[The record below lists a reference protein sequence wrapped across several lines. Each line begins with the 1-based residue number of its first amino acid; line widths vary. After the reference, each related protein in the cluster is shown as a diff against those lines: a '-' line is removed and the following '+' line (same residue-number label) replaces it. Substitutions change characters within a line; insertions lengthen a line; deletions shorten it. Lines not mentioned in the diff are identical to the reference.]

1 MFRRRDEY
9 ASYVG
14 GIVRLRYA
22 GASDLDRMLC
32 HAKLETEA
40 MGLQP
45 RPVHRLRPVVD
56 ALRAITDPP
65 PI

>member
-9 ASYVG
+9 SSYVG
-14 GIVRLRYA
+14 GIVRLLYS
-22 GASDLDRMLC
+22 GASDLDLMLC

-45 RPVHRLRPVVD
+45 RPVHSLRPVAG
-56 ALRAITDPP
+56 ALWAITSA
-65 PI
+65 